1 MSQKKY
7 VKENL
12 IILLFFMIVIMS
24 QGIRTYL
31 NNFIGISI
39 FNYHVIPITIFIYI
53 FLQKKNKFN
62 KMNFLIFLFISG
74 LIVVS
79 FLVNRYGISNLLRT
93 LIGFLAPLLILLV
106 NYGDIDVSYFFT
118 KIVKIFNVFIYITFI
133 IQAIMSIK
141 VGRTGG
147 IVGHPLTSGWYYSI
161 FISFNIIFSRYF
173 NRRNDLFII
182 TDIFIALVGTVLAS
196 GRISM
201 IIVVFL
207 GVIYSISC
215 CRRKSIPYF
224 ILPIIMGIFLFTP
237 MVNTYIWSKFK
248 ETSSW
253 GDVTNGRM
261 LGIREM
267 IFFKMY
273 PRLLTGNGIGYSNY
287 ISQYIFEVVNF
298 ENPIVMFSF
307 DYGILA
313 TIFVVLLF
321 FIKPIIN
328 FINNKDFL
336 LAINYLCILIIPFTY
351 NGLAETVGILI
362 VLTFIVYIYLSLNLY
377 ISQIK
382 FNLIRNKDL

>member
-1 MSQKKY
+1 MSEKKY

-12 IILLFFMIVIMS
+12 IILLFFIIVIMS

-31 NNFIGISI
+31 NNFIGSSI
-39 FNYHVIPITIFIYI
+39 FNYHVIPITLFILM
-53 FLQKKNKFN
+53 FLQKKNNFDKV
-62 KMNFLIFLFISG
+62 NFLILLFISG
-74 LIVVS
+74 LIFIS
-79 FLVNRYGISNLLRT
+79 FLANRYGISNFIRT

-106 NYGDIDVSYFFT
+106 NYGDVDVNYFFT
-118 KIVKIFNVFIYITFI
+118 KIVKFFNVFIYVTFVL
-133 IQAIMSIK
+133 QAIMSIK

-147 IVGHPLTSGWYYSI
+147 VVGHPLTAGWYYSI

-173 NRRNDLFII
+173 NRRNDFLII
-182 TDIFIALVGTVLAS
+182 TDISIALIGTVLAS
-196 GRISM
+196 GRMSM
-201 IIVVFL
+201 IIVLIL

-224 ILPIIMGIFLFTP
+224 ILPIIMGLFLFTP

-273 PRLLTGNGIGYSNY
+273 PRFLTGNGIGYSNY
-287 ISQYIFEVVNF
+287 ISKYIFEVVNF

-313 TIFVVLLF
+313 TIFVVLIF
-321 FIKPIIN
+321 FVNPIIN
-328 FINNKDFL
+328 FIANKNFL
-336 LAINYLCILIIPFTY
+336 LAIIYLCVLIIPFTY

-362 VLTFIVYIYLSLNLY
+362 VLTFIVYIYLSLNFY
-377 ISQIK
+377 IFHVKFDFIK
-382 FNLIRNKDL
+382 KKDL

>member
-31 NNFIGISI
+31 NNFIGNSI
-39 FNYHVIPITIFIYI
+39 FNYHVIPITIFIFM
-53 FLQKKNKFN
+53 FLYKKNKFD
-62 KMNFLIFLFISG
+62 KINFLIFLFISG

-79 FLVNRYGISNLLRT
+79 FLVNRYGISNFLRT

-106 NYGDIDVSYFFT
+106 NYGDMDVNYFFS
-118 KIVKIFNVFIYITFI
+118 KIVKFFNVFIYITFF
-133 IQAIMSIK
+133 IQVIMSIK

-147 IVGHPLTSGWYYSI
+147 IVGHPLTSGWYYAI
-161 FISFNIIFSRYF
+161 FISFNIIFSKYF
-173 NRRNDLFII
+173 KQRNDLFIV

-201 IIVVFL
+201 ITVILL
-207 GVIYSISC
+207 GVIYAISC

-224 ILPIIMGIFLFTP
+224 ILPIIMLIFLSTP
-237 MVNTYIWSKFK
+237 MVDKYIWSKFR
-248 ETSSW
+248 ETASW

-261 LGIREM
+261 AGIREM

-273 PRLLTGNGIGYSNY
+273 PRFLTGNGIGYSNY
-287 ISQYIFEVVNF
+287 ISKYIFEVVNF

-313 TIFVVLLF
+313 TILVVLLF
-321 FIKPIIN
+321 FINPTIN
-328 FINNKDFL
+328 FINNKNFL
-336 LAINYLCILIIPFTY
+336 LAINYLCVLIIPFTY

-362 VLTFIVYIYLSLNLY
+362 VLTFIIYIFLSLNFHL
-377 ISQIK
+377 SDK
-382 FNLIRNKDL
+382 KSNLIEKKEL

>member
-31 NNFIGISI
+31 NNFIGSSI
-39 FNYHVIPITIFIYI
+39 FNYHLIPITLFIFM
-53 FLQKKNKFN
+53 FAQKKNKFD
-62 KMNFLIFLFISG
+62 KVNFLIVLFISG
-74 LIVVS
+74 LIVIS
-79 FLVNRYGISNLLRT
+79 FLVNRYRISNFIRT
-93 LIGFLAPLLILLV
+93 LIGFIAPFVILLV
-106 NYGDIDVSYFFT
+106 SYEDIDINYFFT
-118 KIVKIFNVFIYITFI
+118 KIVKIFNVFIYITFF
-133 IQAIMSIK
+133 IQLIMSLK

-147 IVGHPLTSGWYYSI
+147 IVGHPLTSGWYYAI

-173 NRRNDLFII
+173 NPRNDLFII
-182 TDIFIALVGTVLAS
+182 TDIFIALIGTVLAS
-196 GRISM
+196 GRMSM
-201 IIVVFL
+201 IIVIFL
-207 GVIYSISC
+207 GGVYSISC
-215 CRRKSIPYF
+215 CKRKSIPYL
-224 ILPIIMGIFLFTP
+224 ILPIIMGVFLFTP

-273 PRLLTGNGIGYSNY
+273 PRFLIGNGIGYSNY